1 MNDQTILVVDDN
13 SLNIEA
19 FRVALRMNGRAGN
32 VAVVHDGQE
41 ALDWLFGEN
50 GHAGRDTGDIPRLIL
65 LDLSMPG
72 MGGLPCLVRIRED
85 QRTELLPVVIF
96 SNSDFPQDKIDAYRA
111 GANGYID
118 KMSTAVPFPEM
129 VKRVADYWLEVNVPA
144 PIVR

>member
-1 MNDQTILVVDDN
+1 LNDQTILVVDDN

-19 FRVALRMNGRAGN
+19 FKTALRMNGRASE

-50 GHAGRDTGDIPRLIL
+50 GYTGRDTGVSPRLIM

-72 MGGLPCLVRIRED
+72 MGGLPCLVRIRAD

-96 SNSDFPQDKIDAYRA
+96 SNSGFPQDKIDAYRA
-111 GANGYID
+111 GANGYVD

-129 VKRVADYWLEVNVPA
+129 VKRVADYWLEVNQTA
-144 PIVR
+144 PI